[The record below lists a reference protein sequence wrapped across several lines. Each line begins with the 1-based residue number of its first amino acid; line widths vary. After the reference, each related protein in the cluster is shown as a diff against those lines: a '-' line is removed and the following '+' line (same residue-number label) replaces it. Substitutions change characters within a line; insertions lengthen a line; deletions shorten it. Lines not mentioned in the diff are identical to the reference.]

1 MGSNVSKIL
10 VVDDNQDVR
19 ELIVHIL
26 KNAGFEV
33 SEASDGEKALQ
44 ILSAISFDLVLL
56 DVMMPGISGLEVLQ
70 KIRTGTNKKI
80 RDIPVMMLTAKSSIN
95 DVDLA
100 LAIGA
105 NSYVVKPFRSNSIKE
120 KVQALLD
127 QPNND

>member
-95 DVDLA
+95 DVDQA